1 MAKTFSPEFRL
12 ALACCRWPPSAERD
26 QAVAEAASEKLDWE
40 RFQRIVRRQRIDG
53 MASIALKRSGALV
66 PDGVASSLAGASAAI
81 AHENLLHTA
90 ASLRLQS
97 AFEAAGIPILHVKGI
112 TLGLLAYGTLSIK
125 KARDIDI
132 VVPPEAIGAAFELLR
147 ASGHRCL
154 SADSE
159 PAGAAADVPTH
170 AAKETVW
177 QDPGGILVELHSGL
191 VDNAMMLPGV
201 GVRSPVQLVEVAPGK
216 RLPTLRKDELFA
228 YLCVHGATHA
238 WSRLKWLA
246 DVAALISA
254 NDAAEIERLYR
265 RSIELGAGRSSA
277 QALLLCARLLGT
289 RLPSQLIEELSSDA
303 PTRWLVRIAERS
315 MSGETELDAT
325 ILGTI
330 PIHISHFFLERGR
343 KYKFAELRRKSAGRP
358 DAATGNAP
366 RFLRFLGPLVSVP
379 LWLRTRARERIR
391 R

>member
-1 MAKTFSPEFRL
+1 M
-12 ALACCRWPPSAERD
+12 
-26 QAVAEAASEKLDWE
+26 AEAASRVRDWDL
-40 RFQRIVRRQRIDG
+40 FQRIVRRQRVEG
-53 MASIALKRSGALV
+53 MVSPALKRSGAVV
-66 PDGVASSLAGASAAI
+66 PPNIASSLAGASAAI
-81 AHENLLHTA
+81 AQENLLHTA

-97 AFEAAGIPILHVKGI
+97 RFEAAGIPILHVKGI

-132 VVPPEAIGAAFELLR
+132 VVPPQAIGRAFELLR
-147 ASGHRCL
+147 SAGHRCL
-154 SADSE
+154 SADGE
-159 PAGAAADVPTH
+159 AEGAAGGVPAH

-177 QDPGGILVELHSGL
+177 EDPGGILVELHSGL
-191 VDNAMMLPGV
+191 VDNPMMLPGI
-201 GVRSPVQLVEVAPGK
+201 GVDSPVQRVEVAPGK
-216 RLPTLRKDELFA
+216 QLPTLRKDELFA

-254 NDAAEIERLYR
+254 DEGGEIERLYR

-277 QALLLCARLLGT
+277 QALLLCAQLLGT
-289 RLPSQLIEELSSDA
+289 PVPPHLLEELSSDA
-303 PTRWLVRIAERS
+303 PTRWLVRVALRS

-325 ILGTI
+325 VLGTI
-330 PIHISHFFLERGR
+330 PIHLSHFFLERGR
-343 KYKFAELRRKSAGRP
+343 RYKLAELKRKSAGRP
-358 DAATGNAP
+358 GAGASSG
-366 RFLRFLGPLVSVP
+366 FLRFLGPLASVP